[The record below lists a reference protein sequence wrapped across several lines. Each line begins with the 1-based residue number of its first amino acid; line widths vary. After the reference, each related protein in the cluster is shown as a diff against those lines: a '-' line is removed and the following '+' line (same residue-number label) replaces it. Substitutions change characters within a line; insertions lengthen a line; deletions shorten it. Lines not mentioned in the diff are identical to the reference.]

1 MNTDISGD
9 IQQPHSANRDGES
22 VRGRW
27 TSWFI
32 IAAFLLPMVAA
43 YLMFTTGIG
52 LPTKTINKGTLL
64 EPATSI
70 LPLNITTTEGIPIDF
85 SNEKKWRW
93 LIVGSNNCQQA
104 CLDNLYIS
112 RQVHI
117 RLGEKAVRLE
127 RFYLN
132 TDAQFSSAF
141 ASQLQQEHP
150 RLVLAHVD
158 AETWKKNFEKTSA
171 AAIELDGSELYVVDQ
186 EGFAM
191 MTYGASNSGEDMLDD
206 IKRLLKYSYEE

>member
-1 MNTDISGD
+1 MTTDVSGD
-9 IQQPHSANRDGES
+9 MQQHSANSES
-22 VRGRW
+22 ENVRGRW

-32 IAAFLLPMVAA
+32 FAAFLLPMVAA
-43 YLMFTTGIG
+43 YLMFTTGVG

-70 LPLNITTTEGIPIDF
+70 RSLNITSAEGAPIDF
-85 SNEKKWRW
+85 SAEKKWRW
-93 LIVGSNNCQQA
+93 LIVGSNDCQQA
-104 CLDNLYIS
+104 CLDNLYIT

-132 TDAQFSSAF
+132 TDAEFSAAF
-141 ASQLQQEHP
+141 ASQLEQEHP
-150 RLVLAHVD
+150 RLVQAHVD
-158 AETWKKNFEKTSA
+158 AESWKKTFNNTNV
-171 AAIELDGSELYVVDQ
+171 AAIELDGAELYVIDQ

-191 MTYGASNSGEDMLDD
+191 MTYGVSNSGEDMLDD